1 MAPWLRV
8 LEAYLV
14 QLLLRTPAFHRGV
27 EKVAKQVHRV
37 RNGIPPEEL
46 GGTKIDQ
53 PGNSSFFKH
62 FNEEIQS
69 QLGRAEGDAVKA
81 AEQART
87 TPPRAEQTAAEPEGA
102 DAVWEHMKK
111 QTPPSRQHHAQKV
124 VEDEGADA
132 AWESARR
139 RTEGGAKKGFL
150 GEYIE
155 ALREQT
161 KNGR

>member
-27 EKVAKQVHRV
+27 EKVARQVHRV
-37 RNGIPPEEL
+37 RNGIPPEEM

-62 FNEEIQS
+62 FNEEIQT
-69 QLGRAEGDAVKA
+69 QLGRAEGDAARPPRV
-81 AEQART
+81 EQARG
-87 TPPRAEQTAAEPEGA
+87 AGQKVEEPEGA
-102 DAVWEHMKK
+102 DAVWENMKK
-111 QTPPSRQHHAQKV
+111 QPPPQPAQKV

-132 AWESARR
+132 AWESARK
-139 RTEGGAKKGFL
+139 RTESGAKKGFI

>member
-14 QLLLRTPAFHRGV
+14 QALLRTPAFHRGV
-27 EKVAKQVHRV
+27 EKVVKQVHRV
-37 RNGIPPEEL
+37 RHGIPPEEL

-69 QLGRAEGDAVKA
+69 QLGRAEGEATRPPRV
-81 AEQART
+81 EQARS
-87 TPPRAEQTAAEPEGA
+87 AGQVSEEAEGA
-102 DAVWEHMKK
+102 DAVWEDIRRKAK
-111 QTPPSRQHHAQKV
+111 VEQKAEKV
-124 VEDEGADA
+124 VENEGADA
-132 AWESARR
+132 VWENARR
-139 RTEGGAKKGFL
+139 RTEDGAKKGFI

>member
-27 EKVAKQVHRV
+27 EKVARQVHRV
-37 RNGIPPEEL
+37 RHGIPPEEM

-53 PGNSSFFKH
+53 PGNSSFLKH
-62 FNEEIQS
+62 FNEEVQA
-69 QLGRAEGDAVKA
+69 QLGRAEANGG
-81 AEQART
+81 EQAARPANKI
-87 TPPRAEQTAAEPEGA
+87 PPEQNVAQAEGA
-102 DAVWEHMKK
+102 DAVWESVKK
-111 QTPPSRQHHAQKV
+111 QAPPQKV
-124 VEDEGADA
+124 AEEEGADA
-132 AWESARR
+132 AWEKARKQ
-139 RTEGGAKKGFL
+139 TESGAKRGFI

-161 KNGR
+161 KSGK